1 MLWKRKKP
9 KKCNYDKQLDK
20 VKDLLDV
27 LLESKEEFPTDGAKA
42 VICDDSIVI
51 FGISIDQTDIM
62 MIKDTCKV
70 NFSMNL
76 TEEEMQEFNGG
87 KGLSVR
93 YAKHKE

>member
-1 MLWKRKKP
+1 MFDMNKKS
-9 KKCNYDKQLDK
+9 KMKSDKQLCRLTR
-20 VKDLLDV
+20 LLDV
-27 LLESKEEFPTDGAKA
+27 LMESAEEFPTDGAKA
-42 VICDDSIVI
+42 VICDDGVVI
-51 FGISIDQTDIM
+51 FGISKYQTDIM

-93 YAKHKE
+93 YTKHKE